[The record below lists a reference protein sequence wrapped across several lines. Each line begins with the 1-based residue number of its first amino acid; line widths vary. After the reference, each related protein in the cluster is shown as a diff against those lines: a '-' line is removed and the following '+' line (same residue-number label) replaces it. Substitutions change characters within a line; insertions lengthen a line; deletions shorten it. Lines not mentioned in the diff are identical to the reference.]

1 MTGMKAFRQTASA
14 APAAKAVE
22 ALRAQE
28 VPGSPWHR
36 WLLIVSAIGYL
47 IYLST
52 GPGYLQL
59 LLLDDPTF
67 LTPAVAV
74 LFLIAT
80 SYIGMLAWEL
90 SQQHDAL
97 LAHLAGAPMPAR
109 SWTGD
114 FLRERAT
121 LGGRDATPLGDLLHE
136 RIKGRTELGWFSA
149 GLHIKLGLLGTV
161 IGFVMMLASV
171 GSANELQAQ
180 GIDTLIRGM
189 GTGMRVSLYHTIAG
203 LVGSILIGFQML
215 AIDRAADRLFALI
228 ITLPESSAPPA
239 ADRAGA

>member
-1 MTGMKAFRQTASA
+1 MHDPRSRTEGA
-14 APAAKAVE
+14 E
-22 ALRAQE
+22 ALRARE

-36 WLLIVSAIGYL
+36 WLLIVSAIAYL
-47 IYLST
+47 VYLST

-67 LTPAVAV
+67 LTPAVAA
-74 LFLIAT
+74 LFLVAST
-80 SYIGMLAWEL
+80 YIGMLAWEL
-90 SQQHDAL
+90 SRQHDVL
-97 LAHLAGAPMPAR
+97 LAHLDGAPLPAQ

-114 FLRERAT
+114 FLRERAA
-121 LGGRDATPLGDLLHE
+121 LGGRDATALGDLLHE

-171 GSANELQAQ
+171 GSANDLQAQ

-228 ITLPESSAPPA
+228 ITLPEPGTGRA
-239 ADRAGA
+239 AG